1 MEEGEVYETDH
12 YSATVAY
19 ANEAAA
25 DASGNVYSPA
35 LEWPHETESE
45 LTPPASL
52 TAHSD
57 DAAPTLG
64 SHSHSSPSLRL
75 LVQRSSVLPK
85 KHSIAVIDG
94 YEEVQ
99 LGRDAAHSSSDVPRI
114 RLKEMEVSKIH
125 ATIYWDQDRRE
136 WAVVDMGSKH
146 GTFFQAGL
154 SSGAFGDSV
163 VVLPSPQ
170 AAAPLADDP
179 RGWRL
184 SSPRMASIPRRLNH
198 LDRLSLGS
206 TTFIVHIHDDQIPC
220 VECSPT
226 GDDEIPLCDTRSSQ
240 REASRK
246 RKRDLTLSSE
256 TAPTKQDPK
265 RALATLKRS
274 LLTRHAP
281 YQVVQTST
289 QYVDRSAQRRALR
302 SDSIPVTPPTSSS
315 PSSTRVTGYPA
326 VMPTASPSP
335 TLSSTSTPLPDTN
348 VGHRLLM
355 KQGWQ
360 PGTRLG
366 QTDSS
371 GTALIEP
378 LSVSGN
384 AGRAGLGL
392 TSSTSGDTDVNGLM
406 WRDQGKLRRW
416 ANERP
421 K

>member
-1 MEEGEVYETDH
+1 MAPQSGKTVSSSGNDAGLRQVIVVHTVFTYKECCAAGGAMEEGEVYETDH

-226 GDDEIPLCDTRSSQ
+226 GDDEIPLCDARSSQ

-289 QYVDRSAQRRALR
+289 HNAADVFEPVFDARDR
-302 SDSIPVTPPTSSS
+302 IP
-315 PSSTRVTGYPA
+315 R
-326 VMPTASPSP
+326 
-335 TLSSTSTPLPDTN
+335 
-348 VGHRLLM
+348 
-355 KQGWQ
+355 
-360 PGTRLG
+360 
-366 QTDSS
+366 
-371 GTALIEP
+371 
-378 LSVSGN
+378 GN
-384 AGRAGLGL
+384 ANGISL
-392 TSSTSGDTDVNGLM
+392 SDTFLHIYS
-406 WRDQGKLRRW
+406 
-416 ANERP
+416 AA
-421 K
+421 